1 MDSITTLNLQLGKV
15 IVVLINLFNKLCVF
29 LFLKVI
35 AKRARISLLR
45 IHTLFSFN
53 EPGISPVPEKQAY
66 NLVKAIT

>member
-1 MDSITTLNLQLGKV
+1 MG
-15 IVVLINLFNKLCVF
+15 

-66 NLVKAIT
+66 NLVEVIT